1 MLLQS
6 HLTEMRGKDE
16 VHILDLLP
24 ALPKA
29 WPNGSVKGF
38 RARGGF
44 EVDLAWQDGKLVSVN
59 VKSLAGNPCHLR
71 YGETTKFIKTK
82 KDQTIQWN
90 GR

>member
-29 WPNGSVKGF
+29 WSDGVSKDCALAADLKWTLFGRMENL
-38 RARGGF
+38 RAQPFIAATARRA
-44 EVDLAWQDGKLVSVN
+44 L
-59 VKSLAGNPCHLR
+59 CIM
-71 YGETTKFIKTK
+71 ETRLPTL
-82 KDQTIQWN
+82 N
-90 GR
+90 